1 MPRVTL
7 RLLRREARRRR
18 PRLARI
24 LPAVE
29 PAGHGDHVGVPELLQ
44 SVRGHR
50 RTDAAGAIEDRRFV
64 LFGETIL
71 GPLLEITLRN
81 VDRARNVARV
91 PFVLLANVAELNVA
105 RADQVLDL
113 LGCRLM
119 DALLDIGEE
128 IAICRHSSSLVLNA
142 KPASAPDI
150 PGMLGFSRGDAVLRP
165 APVPLPPGA
174 RDPRRWFARA
184 RDGGRP
190 CPFHVGPLPGGCGK
204 LVRWR
209 ARPLRWARDLFGDRA
224 GDHERA
230 QGGQLRGDRYT
241 GHAPRAPLD
250 RSHRPRGRDALLER
264 VGESGGPAAPR
275 CDSGIR
281 RPAMELAGARRIRT
295 ATRSLASRD
304 VSCGAL
310 WSPCPLPRLTPPRR
324 RGDARSRRADPRRSY
339 PLGGR
344 LPLPHRRRPRH
355 PSHCRWRWQPPG
367 ICGRPRRRC
376 RRPRPG
382 RTPLERKHRGP
393 NSWCSSRRSRR
404 IWARARTRPSDG

>member
-71 GPLLEITLRN
+71 GPLLEIALRN

-91 PFVLLANVAELNVA
+91 PLVLLANVAELNVA

-113 LGCRLM
+113 LGCRLV
-119 DALLDIGEE
+119 DALLDVGEE
-128 IAICRHSSSLVLNA
+128 VAISRHSSSSCSMLNR
-142 KPASAPDI
+142 PGRSEI
-150 PGMLGFSRGDAVLRP
+150 PGMLRFSRGDAVLRP
-165 APVPLPPGA
+165 APVRVPPGA

-190 CPFHVGPLPGGCGK
+190 CPFHRGPLTRGCGK
-204 LVRWR
+204 PVRWR
-209 ARPLRWARDLFGDRA
+209 ARPLRWAGDLFGDRA

-230 QGGQLRGDRYT
+230 QGGQLRGDRYA

-250 RSHRPRGRDALLER
+250 RPHRPRGRDALLE
-264 VGESGGPAAPR
+264 
-275 CDSGIR
+275 
-281 RPAMELAGARRIRT
+281 
-295 ATRSLASRD
+295 
-304 VSCGAL
+304 
-310 WSPCPLPRLTPPRR
+310 
-324 RGDARSRRADPRRSY
+324 
-339 PLGGR
+339 
-344 LPLPHRRRPRH
+344 
-355 PSHCRWRWQPPG
+355 
-367 ICGRPRRRC
+367 
-376 RRPRPG
+376 
-382 RTPLERKHRGP
+382 
-393 NSWCSSRRSRR
+393 
-404 IWARARTRPSDG
+404 